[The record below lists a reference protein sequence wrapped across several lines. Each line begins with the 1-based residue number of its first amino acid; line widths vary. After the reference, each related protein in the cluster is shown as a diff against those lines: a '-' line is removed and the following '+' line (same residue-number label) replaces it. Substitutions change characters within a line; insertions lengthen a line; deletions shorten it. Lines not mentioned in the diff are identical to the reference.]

1 MRIQSSTVAMAS
13 SHEYATSYEHAEMTA
28 ITSADTAATLTFSKE
43 AKEDYVAQLEAQMH
57 RNKMAE
63 KEQKKQNDARNLQDM
78 MKRIQQANKDAKPVD
93 MDMEDPL
100 VEALKKMMDL
110 LKRFREGKHVR
121 YSPEDI
127 KHQVTEFRADFK
139 MSAAFS
145 QSLSIGVFNI
155 GSAGTDISNGSLWT
169 KTTASVSYFNESES
183 TSFTTVGKA
192 YTEDGREIS
201 FNVELAMSR
210 SFSQRVEHFSQEE
223 YILTDPLVINVG
235 ADVAEISDQKFFFDL
250 DSDGEKEEMSFATGN
265 SGFLALD
272 KNGNGKIDDGN
283 ELFGTKSG
291 DGFKDLS
298 AYDEDGNGW
307 IDENDSVFR
316 NLKVFSKDKDGNDL
330 LISIKDFGVGAIC
343 LANAETDFHLKS
355 AETNA
360 LNGAIRNTG
369 FYLKEDGGVG
379 TIQHVDIAL

>member
-1 MRIQSSTVAMAS
+1 MRILSGTVAMAS
-13 SHEYATSYEHAEMTA
+13 SHEYATSYQHAEMTA
-28 ITSADTAATLTFSKE
+28 ITSADTAATLTFSQE
-43 AKEDYVAQLEAQMH
+43 AKEDYVAQLDAQLH
-57 RNKMAE
+57 RDRLAE

-78 MKRIQQANKDAKPVD
+78 MKRIQESNKDAKPVD
-93 MDMEDPL
+93 MDAEDPL
-100 VEALKKMMDL
+100 IEALKKMMDY
-110 LKRFREGKHVR
+110 LKNFRNGKHVR

-127 KHQVTEFRADFK
+127 KHQVTEFKADFK
-139 MSAAFS
+139 MTAAFS

-155 GSAGTDISNGSLWT
+155 GTPGTNLSNGSLWT

-183 TSFTTVGKA
+183 TAFSTVGKA
-192 YTEDGREIS
+192 FTEDGREIS

-210 SFSQRVEHFSQEE
+210 SFTQRVERFSQEE

-250 DSDGEKEEMSFATGN
+250 NSDGTKEEMSFATGK

-298 AYDEDGNGW
+298 IYDEDGNGW
-307 IDENDSVFR
+307 IDENDSVF
-316 NLKVFSKDKDGNDL
+316 NLLKVFSKDKDGNDV

-343 LANAETDFHLKS
+343 LQKADTNFYLKS

-360 LNGAIRNTG
+360 TNGAIRNTG

-379 TIQHVDIAL
+379 IVQHVDIAL